1 MWGAGAGTQ
10 GHTEG
15 VVKHVERLGDF
26 FLTCSE
32 ALSYSLVLIQN
43 LSGYF
48 YASMFPNITFI
59 HNICPYYIG
68 EELLDKN
75 R

>member
-1 MWGAGAGTQ
+1 M
-10 GHTEG
+10 G

-32 ALSYSLVLIQN
+32 ALSHSLVLIQN
-43 LSGYF
+43 LSGGIF
-48 YASMFPNITFI
+48 MPACFLILRLFITSVLTI
-59 HNICPYYIG
+59 IG